1 MRTLLVVL
9 CLSSIIFFSKC
20 ETVEDP
26 AEKET
31 TGEDTCT
38 KEEDDDNLSKD
49 TCVSRT
55 AKSSGLECC
64 LLTFKAKEIK
74 SSLCLSAEKSKAKEF
89 VDKYKSE
96 TKKTTG
102 LTVTAELVCESSI
115 LRFTS
120 SLALTL
126 LLLM

>member
-49 TCVSRT
+49 TCVSRK

-74 SSLCLSAEKSKAKEF
+74 GSLCLSAEKSKAKEF

-96 TKKTTG
+96 MKKETG